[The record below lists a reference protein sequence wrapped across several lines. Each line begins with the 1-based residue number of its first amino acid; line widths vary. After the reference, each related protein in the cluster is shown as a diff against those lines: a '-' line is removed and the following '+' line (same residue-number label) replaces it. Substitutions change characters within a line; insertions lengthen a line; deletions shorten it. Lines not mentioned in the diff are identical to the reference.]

1 MTEKIPNCTEKELGK
16 FAKEEWRKILA
27 YLRKYYLL
35 TTEDCEDIFQESFI
49 ILLRNSHDG
58 KLNNL
63 SSSLSSYFTRI
74 CINKAHDLLKSKYH
88 KTKTDNSVPFD
99 VLPKTDRKKV
109 ETLIGLDPDIQ
120 LVEAKEAITRQI
132 VRDLPPPCDKLLWGF
147 YWDNLSYKA
156 LADLLAKTED
166 YIKVTKS
173 RCLKK
178 FRLRWRKLTKNLW

>member
-1 MTEKIPNCTEKELGK
+1 MKKQILDCTEKELGK

-27 YLRKYYLL
+27 YLRKYYSL
-35 TTEDCEDIFQESFI
+35 TTEDCEDIFQDSFI
-49 ILLRNSHDG
+49 ILMHNCHDG

-63 SSSLSSYFTRI
+63 SSSLSTYFTSI

-88 KTKTDNSVPFD
+88 KTKTGTVTFD
-99 VLPKTDRKKV
+99 VLSKTDGQKV
-109 ETLIGLDPDIQ
+109 QSLIAFDPDIQ

-132 VRDLPPPCDKLLWGF
+132 VRDLPPPCGKLLWGF

-156 LADLLAKTED
+156 LADLLAKTEE
-166 YIKVTKS
+166 YVKVTKS

-178 FRLRWRKLTKNLW
+178 FRLRWRKLTKHLW